1 VSVRVST
8 WAWQQPVG
16 GHRKLVLLAVADQA
30 NDGGVCWPSQTSLAR
45 KCGISERRLRDH
57 LAELEEGGYIS
68 RAERRR
74 DDGTRSSDL
83 YALLHR
89 TILPVRLDPTGRYV
103 RSHRTIRPNLT
114 GHSVPPLTVIR
125 NRQGNRGPSPS
136 KIAGVRD
143 ATRCKGSSDDRGHL
157 SRVR

>member
-1 VSVRVST
+1 MSVRVST

-83 YALLHR
+83 YALL
-89 TILPVRLDPTGRYV
+89 LPDDFAGEAG
-103 RSHRTIRPNLT
+103 SHRTLRPISPDDSSKSHRT
-114 GHSVPPLTVIR
+114 QRPPI
-125 NRQGNRGPSPS
+125 NRHKEPSGEPGALPFKNRRGARRDPLQGIER
-136 KIAGVRD
+136 
-143 ATRCKGSSDDRGHL
+143 
-157 SRVR
+157 

>member
-1 VSVRVST
+1 MSVRVST

-16 GHRKLVLLAVADQA
+16 GHRKLVLLVVSDQA
-30 NDGGVCWPSQTSLAR
+30 NDGGVCWLSQTSLAR

-83 YALLHR
+83 YALL
-89 TILPVRLDPTGRYV
+89 LPDDFAGEAG
-103 RSHRTIRPNLT
+103 SHRTLRP
-114 GHSVPPLTVIR
+114 I
-125 NRQGNRGPSPS
+125 SPDTAS
-136 KIAGVRD
+136 P
-143 ATRCKGSSDDRGHL
+143 H
-157 SRVR
+157 